1 MTRRQRGGE
10 RRVGARSDPGAL
22 AVIATHFSAAGFG
35 AVAVGAVL
43 GAWSRWAL
51 GLWLNTDDRLLPW
64 GTLVANVA
72 GGLAIGAAVAWFARH
87 PQLDPAWRQFAITG
101 FLGALTTFSS
111 FSIESLGLVQ
121 RGAFGLALAHTA
133 LHVVG
138 SFGAAAIG
146 YRLAS

>member
-1 MTRRQRGGE
+1 MIP
-10 RRVGARSDPGAL
+10 A
-22 AVIATHFSAAGFG
+22 HFSVAGFV
-35 AVAVGAVL
+35 AVAAGAVL

-51 GLWLNTDDRLLPW
+51 GLWMNAANRVLPW

-72 GGLAIGAAVAWFARH
+72 GGLAIGVAVAWFARH
-87 PQLDPAWRQFAITG
+87 PQIDPAWRLFAITG

-121 RGAFGLALAHTA
+121 RGAFGWALAHTG
-133 LHVVG
+133 LHVAG
-138 SFGAAAIG
+138 SFAAAAIG